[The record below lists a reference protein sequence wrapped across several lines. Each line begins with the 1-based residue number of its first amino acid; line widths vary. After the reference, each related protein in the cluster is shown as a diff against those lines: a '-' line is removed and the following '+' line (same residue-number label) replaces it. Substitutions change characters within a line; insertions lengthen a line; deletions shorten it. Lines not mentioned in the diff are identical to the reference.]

1 MIRAACLLFLFVAGV
16 NPVALADEFG
26 TAIAMHAKGGGA
38 TFYVSGHV
46 TGLGAVDWM
55 VDTGSGY
62 TTINEEMLLTLQATG
77 QVRFVKSVHGRLADG
92 RTLDVPV
99 YAIDA
104 VSIGDA
110 CWLHDVEV
118 AVFPG
123 NARPIL
129 GLNVLQRAAPFIFS
143 FTPPRLMLSGCAS
156 VRADSVR
163 ADAVRVGLAAR
174 RE

>member
-1 MIRAACLLFLFVAGV
+1 MLRASCLLFLLVAGA
-16 NPVALADEFG
+16 NPMAHADEFD
-26 TAIAMHAKGGGA
+26 TTIEMHAKGIGV
-38 TFYVSGHV
+38 TFYVAGHI

-62 TTINEEMLLTLQATG
+62 TTINEAMLLALQATDR
-77 QVRFVKSVHGRLADG
+77 VRFVKSVHGRLADG
-92 RTLDVPV
+92 RTLEVPV
-99 YAIDA
+99 YAIEA

-118 AVFPG
+118 AVFQG

-143 FTPPRLMLSGCAS
+143 FTPPRLKLSGCAS
-156 VRADSVR
+156 VM
-163 ADAVRVGLAAR
+163 ADAVGVGLAAR

>member
-1 MIRAACLLFLFVAGV
+1 MLRPVCLLFLLVVGAV
-16 NPVALADEFG
+16 PMALADDFG
-26 TAIAMHAKGGGA
+26 TTIEMRAKGGGT
-38 TFYVSGHV
+38 TFYVSGHI

-62 TTINEEMLLTLQATG
+62 MTINEEMLLALQASG
-77 QVRFVKSVHGRLADG
+77 HVRFVKTLRGRLADG
-92 RTLDVPV
+92 RELDVPV
-99 YAIDA
+99 HAIES

-110 CWLHDVEV
+110 CWLRDVEV

-143 FTPPRLMLSGCAS
+143 FTPPRLQLSGCAS
-156 VRADSVR
+156 AVTT
-163 ADAVRVGLAAR
+163 ADAVRVGFAAR
-174 RE
+174 

>member
-1 MIRAACLLFLFVAGV
+1 MLRSACLLFLFVAA
-16 NPVALADEFG
+16 NPMALANEFA
-26 TAIAMHAKGGGA
+26 TTIEMHAKGEGV
-38 TFYVSGHV
+38 TLYVPGHI
-46 TGLGAVDWM
+46 TGLGPVDWM

-62 TTINEEMLLTLQATG
+62 MTINEEMLLALQATDR
-77 QVRFVKSVHGRLADG
+77 VRFIKRVHGRLADG
-92 RTLDVPV
+92 RTLAVPV

-104 VSIGDA
+104 MSIGDA

-123 NARPIL
+123 KTRPIL

-156 VRADSVR
+156 VLDE
-163 ADAVRVGLAAR
+163 AVIAAR
-174 RE
+174 PQ

>member
-1 MIRAACLLFLFVAGV
+1 MRRAVCLLFLLLVGVA
-16 NPVALADEFG
+16 PVALADDFG
-26 TAIAMHAKGGGA
+26 TTIEMRAKGGGT
-38 TFYVSGHV
+38 TFYVSGHI

-62 TTINEEMLLTLQATG
+62 MTINEKMLLALQASG
-77 QVRFVKSVHGRLADG
+77 QVRFVKTLRGRLADG
-92 RTLDVPV
+92 RELDVPV
-99 YAIDA
+99 HAIDS

-110 CWLHDVEV
+110 CWLRDVEV

-143 FTPPRLMLSGCAS
+143 FTPPRLQLSGCESAI
-156 VRADSVR
+156 AT

-174 RE
+174 PE